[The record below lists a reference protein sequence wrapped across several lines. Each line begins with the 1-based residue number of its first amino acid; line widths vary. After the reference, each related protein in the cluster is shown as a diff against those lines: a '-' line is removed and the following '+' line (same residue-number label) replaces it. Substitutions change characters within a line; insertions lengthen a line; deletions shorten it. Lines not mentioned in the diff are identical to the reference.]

1 MGVSIGK
8 QISIEYTLRLDDQS
22 VVDTNVGSDPLTY
35 IHGTQQIV
43 AGLERA
49 LEGMEV
55 GESKQVEV
63 TPEESYGIP
72 DANAFREVR
81 KDHVPQEAMHVG
93 AQLQGRSQSGQV
105 VYARVAQLKDET
117 VVIDF
122 NHPLAGKTLH
132 FDVKVLDIQETP
144 NK

>member
-1 MGVSIGK
+1 MGVSSGK
-8 QISIEYTLRLDDQS
+8 QVSIEYTLRLEDQS

-35 IHGTQQIV
+35 IHGTHQIV
-43 AGLERA
+43 PGLEKA

-63 TPEESYGIP
+63 SPEESYGIP
-72 DANAFREVR
+72 DAKAFREVR
-81 KDHVPQEAMHVG
+81 KDHVPSQAMHVG
-93 AQLQGRSQSGQV
+93 AELQGRSQNGQV

-132 FDVKVLDIQETP
+132 FDVKVLGIQEAP
-144 NK
+144 KE